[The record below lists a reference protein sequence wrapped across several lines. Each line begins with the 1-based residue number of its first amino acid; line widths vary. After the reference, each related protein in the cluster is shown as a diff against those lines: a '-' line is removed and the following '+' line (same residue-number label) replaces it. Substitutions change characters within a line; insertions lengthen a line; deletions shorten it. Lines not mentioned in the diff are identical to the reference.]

1 MGLMGGTGGGVSV
14 PFLKE
19 APVGRLMVSMTEVVD
34 RKMGS
39 DISALLMD
47 FFRSVPVEGMMAPA
61 PTFVLKAAA
70 TGVEVP
76 ETGGV
81 LLAENGGIG
90 EPLGR
95 NAFILGL
102 GAPGE
107 GRGETGSPGECSV
120 MALLAAGDKSGV
132 VALLFV

>member
-1 MGLMGGTGGGVSV
+1 MGLIGGTGGGASV
-14 PFLKE
+14 PFLKD
-19 APVGRLMVSMTEVVD
+19 APFGRLIVSMTEVVD
-34 RKMGS
+34 KKMGS

-47 FFRSVPVEGMMAPA
+47 FLRRVPVEGIMAPA
-61 PTFVLKAAA
+61 PTLVLKAAA

-81 LLAENGGIG
+81 LLAEKGGIG

-107 GRGETGSPGECSV
+107 GRGEAGSPGE
-120 MALLAAGDKSGV
+120 
-132 VALLFV
+132 